1 MRSRLTR
8 NALTLMTS
16 SAGGALLSLLLSL
29 LIGRTLG
36 GAALGAYAA
45 ALAWVYPLVLL
56 ADAGI
61 NTLMVREAA
70 QSDSPHPAS
79 VHLSAAIRARLPFGL
94 LLTAILWLFAPV
106 LSTDAV
112 IVTGIRLS
120 APLLLISPLFGGFS
134 ALLRAQQTMRPIAAL
149 NLGMLGAQLL
159 LTAAALAAGA
169 GVLGALLLNTLTSA
183 GQLVAAWWVS
193 PRPPA
198 PAPTGEGGQKVPLHA
213 VGRDLGWGNSVK
225 AGEQNTLARTL
236 RRRGLPFAL
245 AAVLAALQLRLGV
258 ILLERLTDSTQVG
271 YFVAGGR
278 FIEGGRILALGYL
291 DALLPALA
299 ALAAQPA
306 ILRHVFR
313 RAAWLLTA
321 GGVLFGILVSVSAQP
336 LLTLTYGTAFAPAAP
351 VLSLLAWT
359 LLPLLLKYA
368 RGLYCYAIGRE
379 ALVNQVTALTLA
391 LQIGLSLWPMPTEG
405 AIGAALVALVT
416 ECVAVLLLWV
426 L

>member
-1 MRSRLTR
+1 MALGDKRLRSRLTH

-36 GAALGAYAA
+36 GAALGVYAA

-70 QSDSPHPAS
+70 QPDSPNPPT
-79 VHLSAAIRARLPFGL
+79 VYLTAAIRARLPFGL
-94 LLTAILWLFAPV
+94 VLTGALWLFAPA
-106 LSTDAV
+106 LSTDGAV
-112 IVTGIRLS
+112 ITGIRLS
-120 APLLLISPLFGGFS
+120 APLILISPLFGGFS

-149 NLGMLGAQLL
+149 NLGMLSAQLL

-169 GVLGALLLNTLTSA
+169 GVLVALLLNTLTSA
-183 GQLVAAWWVS
+183 GQLIAAWWVS
-193 PRPPA
+193 PHPPTS
-198 PAPTGEGGQKVPLHA
+198 APTS
-213 VGRDLGWGNSVK
+213 D
-225 AGEQNTLARTL
+225 GEQNTLARTL
-236 RRRGLPFAL
+236 LRRGLPFAL
-245 AAVLAALQLRLGV
+245 AAVLAALQLRIGV

-299 ALAAQPA
+299 GLAAQPA
-306 ILRHVFR
+306 TLRRVFR
-313 RAAWLLTA
+313 RAAWLLTG

-391 LQIGLSLWPMPTEG
+391 LQIGLSLWLMPTDG
-405 AIGAALVALVT
+405 AVGAALVALVT